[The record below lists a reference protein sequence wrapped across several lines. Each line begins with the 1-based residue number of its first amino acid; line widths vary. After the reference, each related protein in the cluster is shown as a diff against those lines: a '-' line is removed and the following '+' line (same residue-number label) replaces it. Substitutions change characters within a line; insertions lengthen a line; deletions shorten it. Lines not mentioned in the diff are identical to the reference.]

1 MEESK
6 CNHIA
11 IVQFLLLLLLVILA
25 ILFFWEAE
33 KPMRDKVCVER
44 TQMVMP
50 VKITPQDSITMQE
63 YSQRLDSI
71 QNVLE
76 DVRSQYQAE
85 INIGI
90 DRLNAWVGFWLAV
103 LSLILLLAGIKQ
115 YLDSR
120 NYEDK
125 WKKIEEEY
133 KKSQEDIDNK
143 RRGMEKD
150 LSCLKKEQELFKNK
164 LRLENTLFNLLRT
177 MSALHDPLMMQESHE
192 RKQMVVRY
200 LENTQTLLREYFD
213 NLSNAT
219 QTDGDCIVKKKDERL
234 ILELIFSNMKFNICR
249 IWTLFSKPGA
259 GVSISDFIQYIE
271 TNEKEIK
278 ESLAFKKVRGD
289 ELIIRLGQLISTLK
303 SESAVAG

>member
-115 YLDSR
+115 YQDSR
-120 NYEDK
+120 NYEEK

-143 RRGMEKD
+143 SRDMEND

-219 QTDGDCIVKKKDERL
+219 QTDDDCIVKKKDERL

-249 IWTLFSKPGA
+249 IWTLFSKPGT

-271 TNEKEIK
+271 MNEKEMK

>member
-115 YLDSR
+115 YQDSR
-120 NYEDK
+120 NYEEK

-143 RRGMEKD
+143 SRDMEND

-249 IWTLFSKPGA
+249 IWTLFSKSGA

-278 ESLAFKKVRGD
+278 ESLAFRKVRGD

>member
-33 KPMRDKVCVER
+33 KPMRDKICVER

-115 YLDSR
+115 YQDSR
-120 NYEDK
+120 NYEEK

-133 KKSQEDIDNK
+133 KLSEKQIEDNGSKI
-143 RRGMEKD
+143 KD
-150 LSCLKKEQELFKNK
+150 SLSCLKKEQELFKNK

-200 LENTQTLLREYFD
+200 LENTQILLREYFD

-278 ESLAFKKVRGD
+278 ESLAFKKIRGD

>member
-115 YLDSR
+115 YQDSR
-120 NYEDK
+120 NYEEK
-125 WKKIEEEY
+125 WKKIEDEY
-133 KKSQEDIDNK
+133 KQSQEDIDNK
-143 RRGMEKD
+143 SRDMEND

-219 QTDGDCIVKKKDERL
+219 QTDDDCIVKKKDERL

-271 TNEKEIK
+271 TNEKEMK

>member
-1 MEESK
+1 ME
-6 CNHIA
+6 
-11 IVQFLLLLLLVILA
+11 
-25 ILFFWEAE
+25 
-33 KPMRDKVCVER
+33 
-44 TQMVMP
+44 
-50 VKITPQDSITMQE
+50 
-63 YSQRLDSI
+63 
-71 QNVLE
+71 
-76 DVRSQYQAE
+76 
-85 INIGI
+85 
-90 DRLNAWVGFWLAV
+90 
-103 LSLILLLAGIKQ
+103 
-115 YLDSR
+115 
-120 NYEDK
+120 
-125 WKKIEEEY
+125 KIEEEY
-133 KKSQEDIDNK
+133 KLSEKQIEDNGSKI
-143 RRGMEKD
+143 KD
-150 LSCLKKEQELFKNK
+150 SLSCLKKEQELFKNK

-200 LENTQTLLREYFD
+200 LETTQTLLREYFD